1 MILSSFECLL
11 AGLQI
16 AEVVNVMKDLIDYS
30 QLTGKGPIGKL
41 YTKFL
46 SFGFIVF
53 FCNHCCLMFL
63 VLTKNHP

>member
-30 QLTGKGPIGKL
+30 QQTGKGPIGKIYSL
-41 YTKFL
+41 L
-46 SFGFIVF
+46 
-53 FCNHCCLMFL
+53 L
-63 VLTKNHP
+63 

>member
-30 QLTGKGPIGKL
+30 QLTGKGPIGKIYSL
-41 YTKFL
+41 L
-46 SFGFIVF
+46 
-53 FCNHCCLMFL
+53 L
-63 VLTKNHP
+63 